1 MRLKSCCL
9 RRLPIKIERKQYK
22 FTMSCNDNLN
32 AMPPGSPSSSVA
44 CITLDGYSLFDKYGF
59 DDGDLLIDVL
69 AEFRPYEA
77 KWAQIK
83 GERHEWCFAHSVL
96 VTVVQRYLLVAL
108 PRPLSVTV
116 LGTAHNPIRAAAAEL
131 DWDIAEVEVS
141 VPVTEIHQLARQLLG
156 LLP

>member
-1 MRLKSCCL
+1 
-9 RRLPIKIERKQYK
+9 
-22 FTMSCNDNLN
+22 
-32 AMPPGSPSSSVA
+32 MPPGSPSSSVA

-59 DDGDLLIDVL
+59 DDGDLLVDVL
-69 AEFRPYEA
+69 AEFRRYEA

-108 PRPLSVTV
+108 PRPLGVTV

-156 LLP
+156 LPP